1 MILIPVTIRPNQQ
14 YFQLIQSKVPA
25 ELSGSLASLPLI
37 FSFDHTNSILSNS
50 NFLKYFKEVLK
61 PSDFVTA
68 ESKAPG
74 LQVVYPVI
82 NSDSKIYY
90 IPQVLPNGINI
101 SMSSEHYSDP
111 SFPSIS
117 IRTSSGY
124 LSINSFVDFKV
135 YNQLPDTYHDIPEI
149 ITHKFDTHLRTQ
161 IFTRYFRPSTIE
173 SNPVLDS
180 FLPFLACSYVPNYS
194 GSTTYAI
201 SPLTADLT
209 GAKQIPLTTILT
221 TILKQDLSTLHTTL
235 LAIKR
240 AKLTVIFTG
249 TGGTGINTICW
260 LSSICDHFGITDL
273 FHTIHVY
280 ESDYVDFSNIFRFPL
295 PLSTYTNKSDAKLPK
310 VDLIKSKITT
320 LSSVVFYHN
329 KFLTQLSDIPA
340 TLLDGET
347 LKPSCVIYGAP
358 SIYNRNFLS
367 SLGAFVS
374 ATHANNTASL
384 YINPISDDILQVET
398 YGLIQLN
405 SFFINQISMALGFLD
420 ILASGSYTM
429 PHHHFADYT
438 FEAST
443 IGPYNFDI
451 KSEMTAIPIDG
462 DL

>member
-1 MILIPVTIRPNQQ
+1 MILIPFTIQPNQK
-14 YFQLIQSKVPA
+14 YFQLIQSKVPT

-37 FSFDHTNSILSNS
+37 FSFSPTDSILNHS

-61 PSDFVTA
+61 PSDLITA

-74 LQVVYPVI
+74 LQVVYPAI
-82 NSDSKIYY
+82 NADSKIYY
-90 IPQVLPNGINI
+90 VPQLLSNGISV
-101 SMSSEHYSDP
+101 SMSSDNYSDP
-111 SFPSIS
+111 FFPHIS
-117 IRTSSGY
+117 IRTNSGY
-124 LSINSFVDFKV
+124 ISINSFVDFKV
-135 YNQLPDTYHDIPEI
+135 YNQLPDTYHDIPEVT
-149 ITHKFDTHLRTQ
+149 THKFDTHLRTQ
-161 IFTRYFRPSTIE
+161 IFTRYFRPPAIE
-173 SNPVLDS
+173 YNAVLDS
-180 FLPFLACSYVPNYS
+180 FLPFLACSYVSNTS
-194 GSTTYAI
+194 GNTVHAI
-201 SPLTADLT
+201 SPFTADLT

-221 TILKQDLSTLHTTL
+221 TILKQDLSALHTTL
-235 LAIKR
+235 LAIKQ
-240 AKLTVIFTG
+240 AKLTVIFAG

-260 LSSICDHFGITDL
+260 LSSICDHFGITNL
-273 FHTIHVY
+273 FQSIHVY
-280 ESDYVDFSNIFRFPL
+280 EADYVDFSNIFRFPL
-295 PLSTYTNKSDAKLPK
+295 PLSTYTNKSDSKLPK

-340 TLLDGET
+340 TLRDGST

-384 YINPISDDILQVET
+384 YINPVSDDILQVET

-429 PHHHFADYT
+429 PHHHFAEYT

-443 IGPYNFDI
+443 IEQYNFDI
-451 KSEMTAIPIDG
+451 KSEMTAMPIDG

>member
-1 MILIPVTIRPNQQ
+1 MILKPVTLLPNQKH
-14 YFQLIQSKVPA
+14 FQLIQSKVPT

-37 FSFDHTNSILSNS
+37 FCFNPTDSVLNNPY
-50 NFLKYFKEVLK
+50 FLKYFKEVPK
-61 PSDFVTA
+61 PSDLVTA

-74 LQVVYPVI
+74 LQVIYPVI
-82 NSDSKIYY
+82 DSEAKICYV
-90 IPQVLPNGINI
+90 PQVVPNGIRI
-101 SMSSEHYSDP
+101 SMSSEKYSDP
-111 SFPSIS
+111 LFPYIS
-117 IRTSSGY
+117 VISSSGY
-124 LSINSFVDFKV
+124 IHLNSFVDFKV
-135 YNQLPDTYHDIPEI
+135 YNQSPNTYHDIPEVT
-149 ITHKFDTHLRTQ
+149 THTFDTHLRTQ
-161 IFTRYFRPSTIE
+161 IFTRYFRPPNIE
-173 SNPVLDS
+173 YNPVLDS
-180 FLPFLACSYVPNYS
+180 FLPFLSCSYVPDNS
-194 GSTTYAI
+194 VNNTHAI
-201 SPLTADLT
+201 SPLTVDLT
-209 GAKQIPLTTILT
+209 GAKQIPLTAILT
-221 TILKQDLSTLHTTL
+221 KILKQDLSALHNTL

-240 AKLTVIFTG
+240 AKLTVIFAG

-260 LSSICDHFGITDL
+260 LSSICDHFGITNL
-273 FHTIHVY
+273 FQSIHVY

-310 VDLIKSKITT
+310 VDLIKSRITT

-340 TLLDGET
+340 TLRDGAT

-384 YINPISDDILQVET
+384 YINPVSDDILQVET

-429 PHHHFADYT
+429 THHHFADYT